1 MILIGERING
11 SIPSVA
17 KLIAGRKEEDIRE
30 LARRQAEAGADF
42 IDICAPAECGEEE
55 TLHWLIDVVQ
65 NAADVPISIDS
76 PSAKVLQSAWRYCKR
91 PGIFNSVSME
101 SGKRIDEIFRI
112 MAEQPDWQV
121 IAMLRGDER
130 ISHSFTLKGRLGIL
144 DEIMRKAENHRIESS
159 RIHID
164 PMVESLVLTP
174 SQEGE
179 KPGIAGYLKL
189 VRLIRNRY
197 PQVHITSAISNI
209 SYGLPARRYVNYG
222 FAALAMEAGLSSAI
236 LDPLDGGL
244 QAVICGTETLL
255 GREEEECGIEYI
267 RAYKRGRFIKP

>member
-17 KLIAGRKEEDIRE
+17 KLIAGRKEEEIRE

-76 PSAKVLQSAWRYCKR
+76 PSAKVLQSVWRYCKR

-112 MAEQPDWQV
+112 MAEQPGWQV
-121 IAMLRGDER
+121 IAMLCGDER
-130 ISHSFTLKGRLGIL
+130 ISHSFTLKRRLGIL
-144 DEIMRKAENHRIESS
+144 DEIMRKAENLRIEPS

-174 SQEGE
+174 PQEGE
-179 KPGIAGYLKL
+179 KP
-189 VRLIRNRY
+189 
-197 PQVHITSAISNI
+197 
-209 SYGLPARRYVNYG
+209 
-222 FAALAMEAGLSSAI
+222 
-236 LDPLDGGL
+236 
-244 QAVICGTETLL
+244 
-255 GREEEECGIEYI
+255 
-267 RAYKRGRFIKP
+267 